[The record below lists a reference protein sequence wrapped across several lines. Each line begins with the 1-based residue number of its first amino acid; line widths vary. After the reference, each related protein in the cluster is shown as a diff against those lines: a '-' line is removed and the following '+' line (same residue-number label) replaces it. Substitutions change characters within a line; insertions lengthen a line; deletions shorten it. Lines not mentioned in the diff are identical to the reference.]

1 MNKYNK
7 TNRKSFVNNAFGV
20 SESEESRLEKAFGS
34 KWNTIDFQ
42 FNPDLKP
49 EDYPL
54 RNASEIGMLIVGNH
68 QIAITKAE
76 AERIIHT
83 LDDAVT
89 SSHKRFRVGTLS

>member
-1 MNKYNK
+1 MQKYNK
-7 TNRKSFVNNAFGV
+7 TNHKSFVNNAFGV
-20 SESEESRLEKAFGS
+20 ASSEEARLEKAFGS

-49 EDYPL
+49 EDYPI
-54 RNASEIGMLIVGNH
+54 RNATEIGMLIVGNH
-68 QIAITKAE
+68 EIAITKAE

-89 SSHKRFRVGTLS
+89 SSQKRFRIGTLN